1 MRLSGNRTAGYM
13 RLSREDG
20 DKLESDSIKNQREL
34 IKEYLAQHSGLDF
47 VDEYVDDGYSG
58 TSYERP
64 AFQRLLKDVKS
75 GKINCIIVKDLSRLG
90 RNYI

>member
-1 MRLSGNRTAGYM
+1 MLFSGNRTGEYL

-34 IKEYLAQHSGLDF
+34 IKEFLIQHQGLNL
-47 VDEYVDDGYSG
+47 VEEYVDDGYSG

-64 AFQRLLKDVKS
+64 AFIHEADLLFDNRQIAFRFQKLV
-75 GKINCIIVKDLSRLG
+75 
-90 RNYI
+90 